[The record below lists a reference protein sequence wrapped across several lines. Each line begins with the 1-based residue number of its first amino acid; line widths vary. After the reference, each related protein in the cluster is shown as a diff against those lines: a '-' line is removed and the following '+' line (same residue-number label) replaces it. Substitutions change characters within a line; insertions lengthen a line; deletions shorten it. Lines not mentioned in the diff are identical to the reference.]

1 MNLDWPLNCSA
12 AEEFDSRWVSGF
24 CDYAPAPNSAS
35 RFMSAYKTLLHN
47 NGLLQELFWITAVFR
62 RSADFSTSKFITAT
76 IANHRANKPV
86 FLNIVSECKKCLF
99 LFVAASVKWKASVL
113 LK

>member
-47 NGLLQELFWITAVFR
+47 NGLLQELFWITAV
-62 RSADFSTSKFITAT
+62 
-76 IANHRANKPV
+76 
-86 FLNIVSECKKCLF
+86 LEVSRLQHIKIYNCNNRQPQGQQ
-99 LFVAASVKWKASVL
+99 ASVSKYCFRM
-113 LK
+113 